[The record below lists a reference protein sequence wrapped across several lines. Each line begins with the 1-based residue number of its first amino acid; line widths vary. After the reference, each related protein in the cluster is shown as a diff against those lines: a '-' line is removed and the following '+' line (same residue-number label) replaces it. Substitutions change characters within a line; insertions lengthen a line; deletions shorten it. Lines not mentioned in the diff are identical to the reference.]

1 MNDERPVNL
10 TDDTLESQLLE
21 MWRRALGYDQ
31 LTVDDDFFESGGD
44 SLLAT
49 KLLLEIEKLT
59 GKKLPISIIFETGTI
74 RELLKRIELA
84 DAQSPIL
91 GNEKGNLLHFFHGDF
106 NFGGVPVKYCLKML
120 GNDHGIHV
128 IPPYIPKA
136 GDPLISIEEMAREH
150 LQSVLDRQP
159 QGPYVLVGDCN
170 GSCVAF
176 EMARLLVSMGKEV
189 KAVAMLD
196 PIITSIRRSAQGY
209 FKLQDFLMRLR
220 GVPEKERRERL
231 VLTWKKMYEWN
242 SRTKDTWRLTY
253 LKSLCKSML
262 PGHCRFFDIPQ
273 PVRYIFHRSWRE
285 RIALIA
291 QSQAKGRKRSDEMVN
306 PEGAYER
313 FKFYWNVLF
322 DYKPL
327 PLDVPV
333 IYVCVEYS
341 GRTWRRIAPHTA
353 FVNICRGTHNFWEED
368 YMPYI
373 FNKVREFIDR

>member
-1 MNDERPVNL
+1 
-10 TDDTLESQLLE
+10 

-84 DAQSPIL
+84 DVQSPIL
-91 GNEKGNLLHFFHGDF
+91 GNEKGNLLHLFHGDF

-128 IPPYIPKA
+128 IPPHIPKA

-159 QGPYVLVGDCN
+159 QGPYILVGHCN

-196 PIITSIRRSAQGY
+196 PIITSVRRSAQGY
-209 FKLQDFLMRLR
+209 FKLQDFLMRPR

-242 SRTKDTWRLTY
+242 SKTKDTWRLTH
-253 LKSLCKSML
+253 LKSLCKNML

-291 QSQAKGRKRSDEMVN
+291 QSQAKGRKRSGEMVN
-306 PEGAYER
+306 TEDAYER
-313 FKFYWNVLF
+313 FKYYWNVLF

-333 IYVCVEYS
+333 IYASIEYS
-341 GRTWRRIAPHTA
+341 GRAWRRVAPHTA

-373 FNKVREFIDR
+373 FNKLREFIDR

>member
-1 MNDERPVNL
+1 
-10 TDDTLESQLLE
+10 
-21 MWRRALGYDQ
+21 
-31 LTVDDDFFESGGD
+31 
-44 SLLAT
+44 
-49 KLLLEIEKLT
+49 
-59 GKKLPISIIFETGTI
+59 
-74 RELLKRIELA
+74 
-84 DAQSPIL
+84 
-91 GNEKGNLLHFFHGDF
+91 
-106 NFGGVPVKYCLKML
+106 ML
-120 GNDHGIHV
+120 
-128 IPPYIPKA
+128 
-136 GDPLISIEEMAREH
+136 R
-150 LQSVLDRQP
+150 
-159 QGPYVLVGDCN
+159 
-170 GSCVAF
+170 
-176 EMARLLVSMGKEV
+176 
-189 KAVAMLD
+189 
-196 PIITSIRRSAQGY
+196 
-209 FKLQDFLMRLR
+209 
-220 GVPEKERRERL
+220 
-231 VLTWKKMYEWN
+231 
-242 SRTKDTWRLTY
+242 
-253 LKSLCKSML
+253 
-262 PGHCRFFDIPQ
+262 GHCRFFDIPQ